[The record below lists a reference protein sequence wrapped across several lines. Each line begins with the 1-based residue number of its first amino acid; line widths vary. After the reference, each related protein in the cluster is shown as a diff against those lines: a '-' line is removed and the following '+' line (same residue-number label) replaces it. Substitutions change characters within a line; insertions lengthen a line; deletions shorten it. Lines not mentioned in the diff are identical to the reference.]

1 MLAIVV
7 GVIVGVAIVYAISF
21 INNKFGYIPFA
32 RKLGRNDVRAFPPRV
47 SFQDEPAEAIV
58 ESVDG
63 LSGKKILP
71 GSGEILRV
79 LSRAKSEHGSKTSSL
94 EDAVQKYQA
103 ENKCR
108 LVLINQK
115 PGSVGG
121 GFLGVGG
128 APSCIGLDE
137 AAKLVDILGDIPNDM
152 PLHIILR
159 SCGGTLQA
167 AEVISHALRNHKGEI
182 SVFVSQYAQSAA
194 TMIALNATHLFM
206 NANAFLTPTDPQIM
220 GYSAHTILKLAGR
233 GAQLEGVAGV
243 MVAAARDLAKGAL
256 ARATEQLLKVIAKDS
271 PLAERLMG
279 QNGHDQPIF
288 ATELAPMLKSLT
300 IGIPSSVQEI
310 IKLDETAPLW

>member
-7 GVIVGVAIVYAISF
+7 GVVIGVVIVYAISF

-32 RKLGRNDVRAFPPRV
+32 RKFGNTGVRAFPPN
-47 SFQDEPAEAIV
+47 DDIEPIDKCSAGSPIV
-58 ESVDG
+58 MPG
-63 LSGKKILP
+63 LVY
-71 GSGEILRV
+71 GSGLRN
-79 LSRAKSEHGSKTSSL
+79 LAKAQLLVSGGKSKSTSL
-94 EDAVQKYQA
+94 EEAVQAYQT

-115 PGSVGG
+115 SKKGGDGLFGG
-121 GFLGVGG
+121 G
-128 APSCIGLDE
+128 ASSCIGLDE
-137 AAKLVDILGDIPNDM
+137 AAELVDILGDIPIDT

-194 TMIALNATHLFM
+194 TMIALNATHLYM

-220 GYSAHTILKLAGR
+220 GYSVHTILKLAKR
-233 GAQLEGVAGV
+233 ATQLEGVAGV
-243 MVAAARDLAKGAL
+243 IVAAAQDLAKGAL
-256 ARATEQLLKVIAKDS
+256 ARANEQLLKVIPKDG

-310 IKLDETAPLW
+310 IKLDEAPNAMGW

>member
-1 MLAIVV
+1 MLAILV
-7 GVIVGVAIVYAISF
+7 GVIIGVVIVYAISF

-32 RKLGRNDVRAFPPRV
+32 RKFSKNNVRAFPPSV
-47 SFQDEPAEAIV
+47 GFQEEAVGGVEP
-58 ESVDG
+58 VDG

-79 LSRAKSEHGSKTSSL
+79 LSRAKSGHESATSSL
-94 EDAVQKYQA
+94 EEVVQQYQTD
-103 ENKCR
+103 NKCR

-115 PGSVGG
+115 SGSVGG
-121 GFLGVGG
+121 GFLGIG
-128 APSCIGLDE
+128 AASSCIGLDE
-137 AAKLVDILGDIPNDM
+137 AAKLVDIMGDIPNDM
-152 PLHIILR
+152 SLHIILR

-194 TMIALNATHLFM
+194 TVIALNATHLYM

-220 GYSAHTILKLAGR
+220 GYSVHTILKIAGR
-233 GAQLEGVAGV
+233 AAQLEGVAGV
-243 MVAAARDLAKGAL
+243 IVAAAQDLAKGAL
-256 ARATEQLLKVIAKDS
+256 ARANEQLLKVVPKDG

-310 IKLDETAPLW
+310 IKLDEAPGSMW

>member
-32 RKLGRNDVRAFPPRV
+32 RKLGRNDVRAFPP
-47 SFQDEPAEAIV
+47 SAMTELEPASEV
-58 ESVDG
+58 EPVDG

-79 LSRAKSEHGSKTSSL
+79 LSRAKSGHGSETSSL

-115 PGSVGG
+115 PGSAG
-121 GFLGVGG
+121 GFLGIGG

-137 AAKLVDILGDIPNDM
+137 AAKLVDIMGDIPNDM

-194 TMIALNATHLFM
+194 TMIALNATHLYM

-220 GYSAHTILKLAGR
+220 GYSVHTILKLAR
-233 GAQLEGVAGV
+233 RASQLEGVAGV
-243 MVAAARDLAKGAL
+243 MVAAAQDLAKGAL
-256 ARATEQLLKVIAKDS
+256 ARANDQLLKVIAKDS

-288 ATELAPMLKSLT
+288 ATELATMLKSLT

-310 IKLDETAPLW
+310 IKLDETPPMW